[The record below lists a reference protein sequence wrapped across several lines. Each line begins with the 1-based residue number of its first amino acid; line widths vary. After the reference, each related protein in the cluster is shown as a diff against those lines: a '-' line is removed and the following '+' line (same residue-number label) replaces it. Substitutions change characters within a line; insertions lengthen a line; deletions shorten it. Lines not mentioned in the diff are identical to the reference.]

1 MDFLS
6 RYDIA
11 FRGLKEG
18 NHRFVFEIDDRFFET
33 FENSLVNKGKIKAKV
48 TLQKQSTLLIVGIS
62 VKGTVV
68 LMCDRCL
75 EDFDQQVKNKSQL
88 IVKFSSEQEEL
99 SDDLIVLAVDE
110 HQINIAQYLYE
121 QIILGLPM
129 KHVHPTNKEGNSDCN
144 PEMLEKLKQ
153 YLIDDET
160 PLENEEPVIDE
171 RWSEL
176 KKLIDNK

>member
-11 FRGLKEG
+11 FKGLKEG
-18 NHRFVFEIDDRFFET
+18 SHRFDFEIDDRFFET
-33 FENSLVNKGKIKAKV
+33 FENSLVSKGKIKAKV
-48 TLQKQSTLLIVGIS
+48 TLQKQSTLLIVEIS

-75 EDFDQQVKNKSQL
+75 EDYDQRVKSKSQL

-99 SDDLIVLAVDE
+99 SDELIVLGVDE
-110 HQINIAQYLYE
+110 HQINVAQYLYE
-121 QIILGLPM
+121 QIILGLPI
-129 KHVHPTNKEGNSDCN
+129 KHVHPTDKEGNSTCN
-144 PEMLEKLKQ
+144 PEMLEKLKE
-153 YLIDDET
+153 YLIDDEK
-160 PLENEEPVIDE
+160 PVKDEKPVIDD